1 MLAPQR
7 LSRLSP
13 RKRLA
18 LALLAGAVG
27 ALGQA
32 PVGFWPATVLSLA
45 LVWGLGR
52 TAPGWRGAGLI
63 GLAAGT
69 GYFAASLFWI
79 VEPFFVDAA
88 RDGWMAPFA
97 LVLLALGMGLFW
109 GAALAMTRAAGG
121 GAAAFIAAF
130 VLVEAVRTYALTGF
144 PWAQVGHALVSSP
157 LLYWASWAGS
167 LGLTALIAMAAAGLW
182 HLLSRRVWRGLAIM
196 ALPAVLYV
204 AAGPLAPDT
213 APREGAP
220 VIRLVQPNAPQHEK
234 WDPANI
240 RIFFE
245 RQISFTAAPSEG
257 PAPALIVWPETAVP
271 WPLDDAR
278 PALDAI
284 VRAAGDT
291 PVVLG
296 LQRLDGVRYYNSLI
310 RLDAGGAV
318 TAVYDKH
325 HLVPFG
331 EYVPFGNFLEK
342 LRIYGLAANEGHGYS
357 AGPGPQVIDLGA
369 LGQALPLIC
378 YEGVF
383 PQDVGGYDE
392 RPDLLLLITNDAWF
406 GQVSGPYQHL
416 AQARLRS
423 AEQGLPMI
431 RVANTGVSAMIDAGG
446 QVRAYLPLGEAGW
459 IDAPLPPALPVTPY
473 ARTGDTPIILI
484 ALILLAFSWLRC
496 HGVLRVAPR
505 N

>member
-1 MLAPQR
+1 M
-7 LSRLSP
+7 
-13 RKRLA
+13 A
-18 LALLAGAVG
+18 LAVVAGALG

-52 TAPGWRGAGLI
+52 AAGLT

-69 GYFAASLFWI
+69 GYFAAALFWI

-97 LVLLALGMGLFW
+97 LVFLALGMGLFW
-109 GAALAMTRAAGG
+109 GAALAAARLAGG
-121 GAAAFIAAF
+121 GVAAFIAAF
-130 VLVEAVRTYALTGF
+130 VLVEAVRTHALTGF
-144 PWAQVGHALVSSP
+144 PWAQVGHALIGTP

-182 HLLSRRVWRGLAIM
+182 HLFSRRAGRGLALL
-196 ALPAVLYV
+196 ALPAALH
-204 AAGPLAPDT
+204 AAGGMLAHEAA
-213 APREGAP
+213 APAGAP

-234 WDPANI
+234 WDPA
-240 RIFFE
+240 RVRVFFE
-245 RQISFTAAPSEG
+245 RQIGFTAAPFDG
-257 PAPALIVWPETAVP
+257 PAPTLIVWPETAVP
-271 WPLDDAR
+271 WALADAQ

-284 VRAAGDT
+284 ARAAGGT

-296 LQRLDGVRYYNSLI
+296 LQRRDGARYYNSLI
-310 RLDAGGAV
+310 RLDGGGAV

-331 EYVPFGNFLEK
+331 EYVPFGDYLE
-342 LRIYGLAANEGHGYS
+342 RFGIHGLAANEGHGYS
-357 AGPGPQVIDLGA
+357 AGPGPRTIGLGA
-369 LGQALPLIC
+369 LGRALPLIC

-383 PQDVGGYDE
+383 PHDVGGYDV

-431 RVANTGVSAMIDAGG
+431 RVANTGISAMIDAGG
-446 QVRAYLPLGEAGW
+446 RVRAHLPLGRAGW
-459 IDAPLPPALPVTPY
+459 IDAPLPPALPPTPY
-473 ARTGDTPIILI
+473 ARTGDVPAILI
-484 ALILLAFSWLRC
+484 ALVLLALSRLGGGRRPRG
-496 HGVLRVAPR
+496 HPR